1 MELLIVPATIYFQV
15 TSDKTCRSHGV
26 TGSSLRASS
35 PIWAS
40 KASLAT
46 TRERG
51 AARLV
56 SLAQIGELARR
67 LNWLLHCQ
75 SLVQILSSKSKEICT
90 VKPHANLI
98 IIMSGKFKPA
108 ALCPRTSFFLFCL
121 LPK

>member
-1 MELLIVPATIYFQV
+1 MFHVVVVHNNKQRNVQKSVLPIFFWLIRLIEFFFLPFSLPSLYPFQV
-15 TSDKTCRSHGV
+15 ILRKTDKTCRSHGV

-35 PIWAS
+35 SIWAS
-40 KASLAT
+40 EASLAR

-75 SLVQILSSKSKEICT
+75 SLVPVKSP
-90 VKPHANLI
+90 V
-98 IIMSGKFKPA
+98 
-108 ALCPRTSFFLFCL
+108 R
-121 LPK
+121 